1 MPEAAA
7 AAKEISGCE
16 YIMSDMIGGSLLTLK
31 KKRDQMKRSVQF
43 LRVP

>member
-7 AAKEISGCE
+7 AAKEIAGCE

-31 KKRDQMKRSVQF
+31 KNVIR
-43 LRVP
+43 